1 MKKRKLKGFV
11 LPSIYI
17 ATIIVLAISITLFSR
32 NLMASKEPTVDNYDY
47 SVNVFN
53 ESDDSSEVVN
63 EEIETPVMKASKP
76 FIGDDISVLKDYY
89 DVDGTSESQENA
101 LIYYQNTYMPNT
113 GILYASDNVFE
124 VIASI
129 DGKVKE
135 IKQDEI
141 LGTVLTLESDKVTC
155 VYYTLGEVLVK
166 EDDEVK
172 QNDIIAKSGQSEI
185 DTTKQ
190 TLLFE
195 VYLDG
200 ILTNPNTFYEK
211 TVNELD

>member
-1 MKKRKLKGFV
+1 
-11 LPSIYI
+11 
-17 ATIIVLAISITLFSR
+17 
-32 NLMASKEPTVDNYDY
+32 
-47 SVNVFN
+47 
-53 ESDDSSEVVN
+53 
-63 EEIETPVMKASKP
+63 
-76 FIGDDISVLKDYY
+76 
-89 DVDGTSESQENA
+89 
-101 LIYYQNTYMPNT
+101 MPNT

-124 VIASI
+124 VIASVSGTI
-129 DGKVKE
+129 KE

-141 LGTVLTLESDKVTC
+141 LGTVLTLESENVTC

-166 EDDEVK
+166 EGDQVN
-172 QNDIIAKSGQSEI
+172 QNDIIAKSGQSQI

-200 ILTNPNTFYEK
+200 VLTNPNTFYEK